1 MLSQI
6 KKQIIEIIKVTGPL
20 TKNKLFVILGV
31 HYKRKG
37 RIGNTIDELIASGH
51 VIYMGK
57 VAELDFQVAPRL
69 NKQSQVYG
77 VPEHK
82 VKIAKFNGEKAPPP
96 YRPAFEPLHANS
108 STYRQQSYRD
118 R

>member
-1 MLSQI
+1 LLSQI
-6 KKQIIEIIKVTGPL
+6 KQQIIEVIKIAGPL

-31 HYKRKG
+31 HYKKKG
-37 RIGNTIDELIASGH
+37 RVGNTIDELIASGH

-69 NKQSQVYG
+69 NKKSQVYG
-77 VPEHK
+77 LPEHK
-82 VKIAKFNGEKAPPP
+82 VKITKFSGEKAPPP

>member
-6 KKQIIEIIKVTGPL
+6 KKQIIEIIRVTGPL
-20 TKNKLFVILGV
+20 TKNKLFVIMGI
-31 HYKRKG
+31 HYKKKG
-37 RIGNTIDELIASGH
+37 RIGNTIDELIASNH

-57 VAELDFQVAPRL
+57 VAELDFKVGPRL

-77 VPEHK
+77 LPLHK
-82 VKIAKFNGEKAPPP
+82 VKIKKFNGEKAPPP
-96 YRPAFEPLHANS
+96 YRPAFEPLHATS
-108 STYRQQSYRD
+108 STNRQQSYRD